1 MEDANTMQ
9 MRTEQVTIWSEDA
22 RGVVCQWAPEMMGI
36 SLEMGHFT
44 TEWNDIK
51 VREHLLEFAESITF
65 SIKLCTYPDQY
76 NFLIDY

>member
-1 MEDANTMQ
+1 MEDANTIL

-22 RGVVCQWAPEMMGI
+22 RGVICQWAPELMGI

-51 VREHLLEFAESITF
+51 VR
-65 SIKLCTYPDQY
+65 
-76 NFLIDY
+76 